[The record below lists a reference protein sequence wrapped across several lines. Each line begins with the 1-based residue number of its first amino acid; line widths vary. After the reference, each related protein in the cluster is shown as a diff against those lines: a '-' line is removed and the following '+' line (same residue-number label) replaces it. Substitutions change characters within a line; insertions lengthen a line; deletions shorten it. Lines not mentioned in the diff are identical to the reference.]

1 MASKVQVH
9 QRPDLSDDPG
19 CTIGQEKGGKM
30 VKVGVH
36 VSIAGSIAR
45 AVERAA
51 AIDCDTFQIF
61 SRNPRGWTFKPLTEE
76 DANLFREALA
86 ASEIGP
92 AVVHMPYLPNLA
104 SPKEEIRTKSVEALA
119 EELHR
124 CSMLGVPYLV
134 THLGHHMGEGSRA
147 GEERVQQ
154 AIDAAFSMSDQ
165 GSGGVMLLLENTAGE
180 KNSVGSR
187 FEEIGRIRESCSDP
201 DLIGV
206 CMDTCHA
213 FVAGYDLR
221 NGEGLRR
228 TLDAFE
234 DGVGTEHLRVI
245 HLNDAKGEA
254 GSHLD
259 RHTHIGLGMI
269 GEEGCASILTHPAI
283 ATLPFICET
292 PEDAVRDNA
301 ANIRTVRKLAA
312 RRA

>member
-1 MASKVQVH
+1 VH
-9 QRPDLSDDPG
+9 LRPDLSDDPG
-19 CTIGQEKGGKM
+19 FTICQEKSGIM

-61 SRNPRGWTFKPLTEE
+61 SRNPRGWTFKQLTDE
-76 DANLFREALA
+76 DATLFREALA
-86 ASEIGP
+86 ASGIGP

-104 SPKEEIRTKSVEALA
+104 SPKEEIRTKSVDALA

-134 THLGHHMGEGSRA
+134 THLGHHMGEGTRA

-154 AIDAAFSMSDQ
+154 AIDTAFSMSDP
-165 GSGGVMLLLENTAGE
+165 GTGDGVMLLLENTAGE

-187 FEEIGRIRESCSDP
+187 FEEIGRIRESCTDP
-201 DLIGV
+201 GRIGV
-206 CMDTCHA
+206 CLDTCHA
-213 FVAGYDLR
+213 FAAGYDLR
-221 NGEGLRR
+221 NEEGLRR

-234 DGVGTEHLRVI
+234 DGIGREHLRVI
-245 HLNDAKGEA
+245 HLNDAKAEA

-269 GEEGCASILTHPAI
+269 GEEGCAGILTHPGLMA
-283 ATLPFICET
+283 LPFICET

-301 ANIRTVRKLAA
+301 ANIQAVRRLAA
-312 RRA
+312 SRA

>member
-1 MASKVQVH
+1 MCT
-9 QRPDLSDDPG
+9 RDRDLSDETG
-19 CTIGQEKGGKM
+19 STICQERGGIV

-45 AVERAA
+45 AVERAM

-61 SRNPRGWTFKPLTEE
+61 SRNPRGWTFKPLTDD
-76 DANLFREALA
+76 DAALFQGALA
-86 ASEIGP
+86 ASGIGP

-124 CSMLGVPYLV
+124 CSMLEIPYLV
-134 THLGHHMGEGSRA
+134 THLGHHMGEGIGA

-154 AIDAAFSMSDQ
+154 AIDAAFSQSDLD
-165 GSGGVMLLLENTAGE
+165 GSSGVMLLLENTAGE

-201 DLIGV
+201 DRIGV

-213 FVAGYDLR
+213 FAAGYDLR
-221 NGEGLRR
+221 NEEGLSH
-228 TLDAFE
+228 TLEAFE
-234 DGVGTEHLRVI
+234 DGIGIEHLHVI
-245 HLNDAKGEA
+245 HLNDAKAEI

-269 GEEGCASILTHPAI
+269 GEEGCAGILTHHTLAS
-283 ATLPFICET
+283 LPFICET

-301 ANIRTVRKLAA
+301 ANIRAVRKLAA
-312 RRA
+312 LRA

>member
-1 MASKVQVH
+1 
-9 QRPDLSDDPG
+9 
-19 CTIGQEKGGKM
+19 M
-30 VKVGVH
+30 VNVGVH
-36 VSIAGSIAR
+36 VSIAGSISR

-76 DANLFREALA
+76 DANLFRKALA
-86 ASEIGP
+86 ASGIGP

-104 SPKEEIRTKSVEALA
+104 SPKEEIRGKSVEALA

-147 GEERVQQ
+147 GEGRVQH
-154 AIDAAFSMSDQ
+154 AIDSAFSMTDQ
-165 GSGGVMLLLENTAGE
+165 GRSGGVMLLLENTAGE

-201 DLIGV
+201 ARIGV

-213 FVAGYDLR
+213 FAAGYDLR
-221 NGEGLRR
+221 NEEGLFR

-234 DGVGTEHLRVI
+234 DGVGREHLRVI

-259 RHTHIGLGMI
+259 RHTHIGLGRI
-269 GEEGCASILTHPAI
+269 GEKGCASILTHPALT
-283 ATLPFICET
+283 TLPFICET

-301 ANIRTVRKLAA
+301 ANIRAVRRLAVQ
-312 RRA
+312 RA